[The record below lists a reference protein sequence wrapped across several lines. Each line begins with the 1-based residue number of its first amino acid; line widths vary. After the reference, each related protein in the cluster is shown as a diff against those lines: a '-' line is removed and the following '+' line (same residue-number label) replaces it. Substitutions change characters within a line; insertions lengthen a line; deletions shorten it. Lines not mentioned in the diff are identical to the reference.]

1 MFPWNVLLGLLEL
14 QGGGTT
20 FIWSMIAKHTSIHTL
35 IILNP
40 NNMELGRLLNYA
52 QLDEA
57 IVTKNGGKYAY

>member
-1 MFPWNVLLGLLEL
+1 
-14 QGGGTT
+14 
-20 FIWSMIAKHTSIHTL
+20 MIAKHTSTHTL

-57 IVTKNGGKYAY
+57 IVTKMGANMHTKKCKYLTVCIQNIVKSH